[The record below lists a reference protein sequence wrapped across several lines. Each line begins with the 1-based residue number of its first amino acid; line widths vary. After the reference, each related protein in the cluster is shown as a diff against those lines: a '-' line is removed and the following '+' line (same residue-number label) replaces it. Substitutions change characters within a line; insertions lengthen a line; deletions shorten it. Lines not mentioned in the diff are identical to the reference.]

1 MKKYKNNKSIK
12 TITIASGKGGV
23 GKTNIVANL
32 GIALRKMGKEVLIF
46 DADLGLSNIDVLLSL
61 APKYSIDHVIR
72 GEKSLKEII
81 VEGPAGIRVLPAGS
95 GIQELTSLNEF
106 QRLRI
111 LEEFENYNEN
121 IDIMLIDTSAGISEN
136 VSFFCSAVQEVIIL
150 TTPEPTSITDAYALI
165 KVLHNKYKE
174 EKFSLVV
181 NLIKN
186 EDEAKLVYKRLAMVT
201 EKFLRIDLSYLG
213 FVRYDENVKR
223 AVKEQSAFIELYPN
237 TFASKDIIDL
247 ANKILNSEVKCKG
260 SMQFFL
266 KNFLMGLKEE
276 VCSL

>member
-1 MKKYKNNKSIK
+1 MRKNGNKVVK
-12 TITIASGKGGV
+12 TIAIASGKGGV
-23 GKTNIVANL
+23 GKTNIIANL
-32 GIALRKMGKEVLIF
+32 GITLKKLGKEVLIF

-61 APKYSIDHVIR
+61 APKYSIEHLIS

-81 VEGPAGIRVLPAGS
+81 IQGPSGIKVLSAGN
-95 GIQELTSLNEF
+95 GIQELTNLNEF

-111 LEEFENYNEN
+111 LEEFEDYNEN

-136 VSFFCSAVQEVIIL
+136 VSFFCSAVQDIIIL

-165 KVLHNKYKE
+165 KVLHSKYKE
-174 EKFSLVV
+174 ENFSLVV
-181 NLIKN
+181 NLVKN
-186 EDEAKLVYKRLAMVT
+186 EDEAKLVYKQLSVVT
-201 EKFLRIDLSYLG
+201 EKFLDVELSYLG

-223 AVKEQSAFIELYPN
+223 SVKEQSAFVELYPN

-247 ANKILNSEVKCKG
+247 ANKILHSEVKCKG

-266 KNFLMGLKEE
+266 KNFLAGFKEE
-276 VCSL
+276 VCIS

>member
-165 KVLHNKYKE
+165 KILHNKYKE

>member
-1 MKKYKNNKSIK
+1 MRKNGNKVVK
-12 TITIASGKGGV
+12 TIAIASGKGGV
-23 GKTNIVANL
+23 GKTNIIANL
-32 GIALRKMGKEVLIF
+32 GITLKKLGKEVLIF

-61 APKYSIDHVIR
+61 APKYSIEHLIS

-81 VEGPAGIRVLPAGS
+81 IQGPSGIKVLPAGN
-95 GIQELTSLNEF
+95 GIQELTNLNEF

-111 LEEFENYNEN
+111 LEEFEDYNEN

-136 VSFFCSAVQEVIIL
+136 VSFFCSAVQDIIIL

-165 KVLHNKYKE
+165 KVLHSKYKE
-174 EKFSLVV
+174 ENFSLVV
-181 NLIKN
+181 NLVKN
-186 EDEAKLVYKRLAMVT
+186 EDEAKLVYKQLSMVT
-201 EKFLRIDLSYLG
+201 EKFLDVELSYLG

-223 AVKEQSAFIELYPN
+223 SVKEQSAFVELYPN

-247 ANKILNSEVKCKG
+247 ANKILHSEVKCKG

-266 KNFLMGLKEE
+266 KNVLAGFKEE
-276 VCSL
+276 VCIS

>member
-1 MKKYKNNKSIK
+1 MSKNSNKVVK
-12 TITIASGKGGV
+12 TIAIASGKGGV
-23 GKTNIVANL
+23 GKTNIIANL
-32 GIALRKMGKEVLIF
+32 GITLKKLGKEVLIF

-61 APKYSIDHVIR
+61 APKYSIEHLIS

-81 VEGPAGIRVLPAGS
+81 IHGPSGIKVLPAGN
-95 GIQELTSLNEF
+95 GIQELTNLSEF

-111 LEEFENYNEN
+111 LEEFEDYNEN

-136 VSFFCSAVQEVIIL
+136 VSFFCSAVQDIIIL

-165 KVLHNKYKE
+165 KVLHSKYKE
-174 EKFSLVV
+174 ENFSLVV
-181 NLIKN
+181 NLVKN
-186 EDEAKLVYKRLAMVT
+186 EDEAKLVYKQLSMVT
-201 EKFLRIDLSYLG
+201 EKFLDVELSYLG

-223 AVKEQSAFIELYPN
+223 SVKEQSAFVELYPN

-247 ANKILNSEVKCKG
+247 ANKILHSEVKCKG

-266 KNFLMGLKEE
+266 KNVLAGFKEE
-276 VCSL
+276 VCIS

>member
-1 MKKYKNNKSIK
+1 MRKNGNKVVK
-12 TITIASGKGGV
+12 TIAIASGKGGV
-23 GKTNIVANL
+23 GKTNIIANL
-32 GIALRKMGKEVLIF
+32 GITLKKLGKEVLIF

-61 APKYSIDHVIR
+61 APKYSIEHLIS

-81 VEGPAGIRVLPAGS
+81 IQGPSGIKVLPAGN
-95 GIQELTSLNEF
+95 GIQELTNLNEF

-111 LEEFENYNEN
+111 LEEFEDYNEN

-136 VSFFCSAVQEVIIL
+136 VSFFCSAVQDIIIL

-165 KVLHNKYKE
+165 KVLHSKYKE
-174 EKFSLVV
+174 ENFSLVV
-181 NLIKN
+181 NLVKN
-186 EDEAKLVYKRLAMVT
+186 EDEAKLVYKQLSMVT
-201 EKFLRIDLSYLG
+201 EKFLDLELSYLG

-223 AVKEQSAFIELYPN
+223 SVKEQSAFVELYPN

-266 KNFLMGLKEE
+266 KNVLAGFKEE
-276 VCSL
+276 VCIS